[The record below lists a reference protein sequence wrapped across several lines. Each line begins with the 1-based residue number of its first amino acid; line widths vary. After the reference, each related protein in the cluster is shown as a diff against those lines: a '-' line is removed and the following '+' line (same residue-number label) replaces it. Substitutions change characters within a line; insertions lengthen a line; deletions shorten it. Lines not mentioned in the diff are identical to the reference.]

1 MSMTRR
7 EFLGFVGK
15 AGIVGAAALAGNS
28 FALAQEYFA
37 GWPDRYGVLN
47 DCTLCI
53 GCRRCEE
60 ACNRVNGNPPPK
72 VSLHDKSIF
81 GKIRRTDAKNFTV
94 VNAYATSNPDKPT
107 VYVKKQCMHCNEPAC
122 ASACLVSAFSKTAEG
137 AVIYNPKV
145 CIGCRYCMT
154 ACPFYVPSYEYD
166 NPYTPRVV
174 KCTMCYDRVIREGK
188 LPGCVEVCPVEALI
202 FGKRSE
208 LIRIARERIM
218 KNPDKYTD
226 YIYGEYEVG
235 GTSWMY
241 LSPVPFDEIGFRTD
255 LGITPYPEL
264 TRGFLSA
271 VPLVLTLWP
280 VFFAGVYMFSKRRE
294 EVTKME
300 NDQSEQQEIKS

>member
-1 MSMTRR
+1 MTITRR
-7 EFLGFVGK
+7 DFLK
-15 AGIVGAAALAGNS
+15 ATGIAGATGLLSIPTVAQ
-28 FALAQEYFA
+28 AQEFFP

-72 VSLHDKSIF
+72 VPLDDKSVF
-81 GKIRRTDAKNFTV
+81 NTVRRTDAKNFTV
-94 VNAYATSNPDKPT
+94 VNRFPNPNRDKPPI
-107 VYVKKQCMHCNEPAC
+107 YVKRQCMHCNEPAC
-122 ASACLVSAFSKTAEG
+122 ASACLVAAFSKTAAG
-137 AVIYNPKV
+137 AVLYNSKV

-166 NPYTPRVV
+166 SPYTPRVV
-174 KCTMCYDRVIREGK
+174 KCTMCYDRITREGK
-188 LPGCVEVCPVEALI
+188 LPGCVEACPVEALT
-202 FGKRSE
+202 FGKRSD
-208 LIRIARERIM
+208 LIRIARERILR
-218 KNPDKYTD
+218 NPDKYVD
-226 YIYGEYEVG
+226 HIYGEHEVG

-241 LSPVPFDEIGFRTD
+241 LSGVPFDKIGFRTD

-280 VFFAGVYMFSKRRE
+280 VFFTGVYMFSRRRE
-294 EVTKME
+294 QIAKTEDSSHE
-300 NDQSEQQEIKS
+300 REEGPS